1 MLHHERG
8 MSLVSLVF
16 VPQLCSSLCPCSVGP
31 LGQRK
36 IRSGFAEAA
45 VQGRAGQGRRPLCC
59 SGRERTFI
67 ISSTQCSAQDFVQ
80 RHLGGSKLSREG
92 WICTRDYTG
101 GSEIHQ
107 KQANNPMDTTAKKSQ
122 CSASAMMGK
131 VEETKA
137 RKGKTQKG
145 IWEEDINSCSKQHI
159 QFSHRG
165 RYYRGQ
171 GALSERQVGAMK

>member
-1 MLHHERG
+1 
-8 MSLVSLVF
+8 
-16 VPQLCSSLCPCSVGP
+16 
-31 LGQRK
+31 
-36 IRSGFAEAA
+36 
-45 VQGRAGQGRRPLCC
+45 
-59 SGRERTFI
+59 
-67 ISSTQCSAQDFVQ
+67 
-80 RHLGGSKLSREG
+80 
-92 WICTRDYTG
+92 
-101 GSEIHQ
+101 
-107 KQANNPMDTTAKKSQ
+107 MDTTAKKSQ